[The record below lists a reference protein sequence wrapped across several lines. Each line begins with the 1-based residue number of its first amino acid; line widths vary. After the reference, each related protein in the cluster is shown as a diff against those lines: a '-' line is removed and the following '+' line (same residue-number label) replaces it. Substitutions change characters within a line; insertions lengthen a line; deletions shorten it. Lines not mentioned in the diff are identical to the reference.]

1 MSLPYNVIKKQE
13 KIHYII
19 HISDIHI
26 RTGNIVQA
34 RYNEY
39 LYVFKD
45 LLGELKKYKDI
56 KNSIIV
62 ITGDIFHHKNQ
73 IESSGIDLFSYIIK
87 QLTDLTEV
95 FMIMGNHDYRQDNS
109 VEQDLISAL
118 VNNSNYKNLYYL
130 EKSGIYVVNN
140 ILFGLVAINDVLED
154 GDTSGMVE
162 CLPEFPDPNIVD
174 LTNIDYKIAL
184 YHGIII
190 DDNNSFFKEKDKG
203 IHVDWFK
210 KYDIALLGDNHK
222 QQINNV
228 KNINDDEYD
237 LTERINNKQP
247 IWGYSGSLIQQNFG
261 ESIKHHGY
269 LLWNLMDKTVKPYDI
284 KNNTA
289 YCTFSFKDDKKN
301 KDKDWF
307 KNIEEFINFIET
319 NNYTTLNIRFLS
331 NEKCINISEITN
343 ILEEKQIMFNRFY
356 YNDSLLKNETH
367 KTNNKNMENL
377 NVISSYNS
385 PNKWYE
391 YIEQHGDTNIIGDY
405 DWKNVLNNP
414 EKLQLDV
421 DKVPDI
427 LKTKVEDR
435 NKKLLN
441 IISKYINSIDLVDNK
456 TSNLK
461 LEYLEWS
468 WILCYEENC
477 WFNFETMD
485 NNVGLLN
492 ADNGYGKSSFL
503 EIICLVL
510 FGEPMPSRHNKQLSS
525 SIICQQKPKNSASR
539 VKLIFTLDNKKYV
552 LSRKFNYQKNISK
565 LQMQNELHYVND
577 NNLVK
582 LKSGNAVKEWISI
595 NIGNINTFLISS
607 MLTQN
612 SDKDFFSMKYSDQI
626 NLLDKALS
634 LDSINVLVD
643 LLKQTRLAYNNIN
656 EALEVQYLEVNS
668 SNIDEITED
677 DVNEYY
683 NLMNNTK
690 TELKTLQ
697 ELSYEKLKEVNNKVK
712 IKDDSDFN
720 FTDEEIKD
728 KIDNINSNNT
738 DIDINSIH
746 NEKGKIETKLKDV
759 NSNITDLKLTLESN
773 KNDSSRIYSSRSILW
788 ELNNLYDRKSCERSK
803 DDVHRWGENLT
814 SSQLKEIEQE
824 YLSCKKYFEKTQDT
838 MSIEE
843 LKGKIDKNYEEL
855 KGKQETLK
863 ELNKDLENIK
873 STNDIYNKNINSNL
887 KDQKHISKK
896 ISKTLDE
903 CNELLNE
910 YIKMESKIEK
920 KKLLLENN
928 NNVLEKLDL
937 NNKEILRLNED
948 IEDITKSI
956 KDIKDAEYPFNPNCE
971 CCKAQPWKL
980 LLVDLEKKLKKNI
993 KKQKELES
1001 IFKKNDTS
1009 TESYIKIKR
1018 KQLVKNIDK
1027 FSKYIDTYQ
1036 ELKDNKENYEEQ
1048 KEAIIK
1054 YNEIETKINKFEK
1067 LLDENT
1073 SKIKDLEKNKTQLNN
1088 QINKIEDKLDNYN
1101 KKLELKLEYD
1111 NWNLRKTKNEEDIK
1125 YYYWICDNIMD
1136 KYEEIIKRKEELES
1150 VLEEYTKNIENIE
1163 LKEYWR
1169 NILETKSLWKEYNDI
1184 KTKIDRKS
1192 NYLNNVSNKYV
1203 NIKKD
1208 FNSYK
1213 KIVSKRNEIEKVL
1226 EEFKNTS
1233 EILNHFSEIFGNFRN
1248 WLYKNKIIPLIV
1260 NNTNEIINKVANN
1273 EKDILKID
1281 TVWNDNESFY
1291 WTIND
1296 GNNKPNIEKASGFQR
1311 FIAGLAIKITLS
1323 NIGISNLQ
1331 CNQLF
1336 IDEGF
1341 TSCDRGHLSK
1351 VPVFINSLLNLYDSV
1366 LVVSHLQEIKDS
1378 VSIIMNIDRNKEKSL
1393 SKITYGNKINI
1404 NQNKLEF

>member
-1 MSLPYNVIKKQE
+1 
-13 KIHYII
+13 
-19 HISDIHI
+19 
-26 RTGNIVQA
+26 
-34 RYNEY
+34 
-39 LYVFKD
+39 
-45 LLGELKKYKDI
+45 
-56 KNSIIV
+56 
-62 ITGDIFHHKNQ
+62 
-73 IESSGIDLFSYIIK
+73 
-87 QLTDLTEV
+87 
-95 FMIMGNHDYRQDNS
+95 
-109 VEQDLISAL
+109 
-118 VNNSNYKNLYYL
+118 
-130 EKSGIYVVNN
+130 
-140 ILFGLVAINDVLED
+140 
-154 GDTSGMVE
+154 
-162 CLPEFPDPNIVD
+162 
-174 LTNIDYKIAL
+174 
-184 YHGIII
+184 
-190 DDNNSFFKEKDKG
+190 
-203 IHVDWFK
+203 
-210 KYDIALLGDNHK
+210 
-222 QQINNV
+222 
-228 KNINDDEYD
+228 
-237 LTERINNKQP
+237 
-247 IWGYSGSLIQQNFG
+247 
-261 ESIKHHGY
+261 
-269 LLWNLMDKTVKPYDI
+269 
-284 KNNTA
+284 
-289 YCTFSFKDDKKN
+289 
-301 KDKDWF
+301 
-307 KNIEEFINFIET
+307 
-319 NNYTTLNIRFLS
+319 
-331 NEKCINISEITN
+331 
-343 ILEEKQIMFNRFY
+343 
-356 YNDSLLKNETH
+356 
-367 KTNNKNMENL
+367 
-377 NVISSYNS
+377 
-385 PNKWYE
+385 
-391 YIEQHGDTNIIGDY
+391 
-405 DWKNVLNNP
+405 
-414 EKLQLDV
+414 
-421 DKVPDI
+421 
-427 LKTKVEDR
+427 
-435 NKKLLN
+435 
-441 IISKYINSIDLVDNK
+441 
-456 TSNLK
+456 
-461 LEYLEWS
+461 
-468 WILCYEENC
+468 
-477 WFNFETMD
+477 MD

-552 LSRKFNYQKNISK
+552 LSRKFNYQKNVSK

-582 LKSGNAVKEWISI
+582 LKSGNAVKEWVSI

-668 SNIDEITED
+668 SNIDEITDD
-677 DVNEYY
+677 DVKEYY

-720 FTDEEIKD
+720 FTDEDIKD
-728 KIDNINSNNT
+728 KIDNINCQNT
-738 DIDINSIH
+738 DIDVNSIH

-759 NSNITDLKLTLESN
+759 NTNITDLKLTLESN

-896 ISKTLDE
+896 FSKTLDE

-910 YIKMESKIEK
+910 YAKMESKIEK

-980 LLVDLEKKLKKNI
+980 LLVDLEKKLKNNI
-993 KKQKELES
+993 NKQKELES

-1136 KYEEIIKRKEELES
+1136 KYEEIIKIKEELES
-1150 VLEEYTKNIENIE
+1150 ALEEYTKNIENIE

-1169 NILETKSLWKEYNDI
+1169 NILETKPLWKEYNDI

-1404 NQNKLEF
+1404 TQNKLEI

>member
-1 MSLPYNVIKKQE
+1 
-13 KIHYII
+13 
-19 HISDIHI
+19 
-26 RTGNIVQA
+26 
-34 RYNEY
+34 
-39 LYVFKD
+39 
-45 LLGELKKYKDI
+45 
-56 KNSIIV
+56 
-62 ITGDIFHHKNQ
+62 
-73 IESSGIDLFSYIIK
+73 
-87 QLTDLTEV
+87 
-95 FMIMGNHDYRQDNS
+95 
-109 VEQDLISAL
+109 
-118 VNNSNYKNLYYL
+118 
-130 EKSGIYVVNN
+130 
-140 ILFGLVAINDVLED
+140 
-154 GDTSGMVE
+154 
-162 CLPEFPDPNIVD
+162 
-174 LTNIDYKIAL
+174 
-184 YHGIII
+184 
-190 DDNNSFFKEKDKG
+190 
-203 IHVDWFK
+203 
-210 KYDIALLGDNHK
+210 
-222 QQINNV
+222 
-228 KNINDDEYD
+228 
-237 LTERINNKQP
+237 
-247 IWGYSGSLIQQNFG
+247 
-261 ESIKHHGY
+261 
-269 LLWNLMDKTVKPYDI
+269 
-284 KNNTA
+284 
-289 YCTFSFKDDKKN
+289 
-301 KDKDWF
+301 
-307 KNIEEFINFIET
+307 
-319 NNYTTLNIRFLS
+319 
-331 NEKCINISEITN
+331 
-343 ILEEKQIMFNRFY
+343 
-356 YNDSLLKNETH
+356 
-367 KTNNKNMENL
+367 
-377 NVISSYNS
+377 
-385 PNKWYE
+385 
-391 YIEQHGDTNIIGDY
+391 
-405 DWKNVLNNP
+405 
-414 EKLQLDV
+414 
-421 DKVPDI
+421 
-427 LKTKVEDR
+427 
-435 NKKLLN
+435 
-441 IISKYINSIDLVDNK
+441 
-456 TSNLK
+456 
-461 LEYLEWS
+461 
-468 WILCYEENC
+468 
-477 WFNFETMD
+477 
-485 NNVGLLN
+485 
-492 ADNGYGKSSFL
+492 
-503 EIICLVL
+503 
-510 FGEPMPSRHNKQLSS
+510 
-525 SIICQQKPKNSASR
+525 
-539 VKLIFTLDNKKYV
+539 
-552 LSRKFNYQKNISK
+552 
-565 LQMQNELHYVND
+565 
-577 NNLVK
+577 
-582 LKSGNAVKEWISI
+582 
-595 NIGNINTFLISS
+595 
-607 MLTQN
+607 
-612 SDKDFFSMKYSDQI
+612 
-626 NLLDKALS
+626 
-634 LDSINVLVD
+634 
-643 LLKQTRLAYNNIN
+643 
-656 EALEVQYLEVNS
+656 
-668 SNIDEITED
+668 
-677 DVNEYY
+677 
-683 NLMNNTK
+683 
-690 TELKTLQ
+690 
-697 ELSYEKLKEVNNKVK
+697 
-712 IKDDSDFN
+712 
-720 FTDEEIKD
+720 
-728 KIDNINSNNT
+728 
-738 DIDINSIH
+738 
-746 NEKGKIETKLKDV
+746 
-759 NSNITDLKLTLESN
+759 
-773 KNDSSRIYSSRSILW
+773 
-788 ELNNLYDRKSCERSK
+788 
-803 DDVHRWGENLT
+803 
-814 SSQLKEIEQE
+814 
-824 YLSCKKYFEKTQDT
+824 

-896 ISKTLDE
+896 FSKTLDE

-910 YIKMESKIEK
+910 YAKMESKIEK

-980 LLVDLEKKLKKNI
+980 LLVDLEKKLKNNI
-993 KKQKELES
+993 KKQKELEK
-1001 IFKKNDTS
+1001 IFKQNDTS

-1036 ELKDNKENYEEQ
+1036 ELKDNKKNYEEQ

-1111 NWNLRKTKNEEDIK
+1111 NWNLRKIKNEEDIK

-1150 VLEEYTKNIENIE
+1150 ALEEYTKNIENIK

-1169 NILETKSLWKEYNDI
+1169 NILETKPLWKEYNDI

-1404 NQNKLEF
+1404 TQNKLEI